1 MASDVP
7 MSGDGQPKMPKMK
20 PQTSSGS
27 TGSGSTMI
35 DTSALHNRL
44 AQLQAMQAS
53 VIIIIVHLSLFY
65 ILTYHHI
72 KST

>member
-20 PQTSSGS
+20 PQTSTGS
-27 TGSGSTMI
+27 TGSGSTMV
-35 DTSALHNRL
+35 DTNALHNRL

-53 VIIIIVHLSLFY
+53 VITKYIHIIIMMIY
-65 ILTYHHI
+65 MT
-72 KST
+72 